1 MKPAAKTQKSVVR
14 PTSGAAAAPPNRAV
28 VNAPSPQP
36 SPPDAG
42 RRPSALPTLPPAPPP
57 PQASGGVRE
66 RLQRLAQEDAA
77 AKALAAQAKA
87 AAAVEAAAREA
98 AAAVEAAARQAAAAV
113 ETAAREAAAAAAAE
127 ASARE
132 TAQAEEAAAAAAA
145 AEAARLQAVEDERI
159 ELQQQE
165 ASRAAAAAELR
176 RLQEEESSRVEAQR
190 LLEESARIEAQQME
204 EAGAR
209 IEAQRLLDEASAA
222 EAREESTRIEALRLE
237 DAVRAAASDEARRL
251 AEAAARIE
259 LEADT
264 SQREEEEEED
274 AAAIGAIG
282 AAAPAREE
290 EMLPEMQPTR
300 AEELGALASTRVS
313 ASGGE
318 APAWQ
323 GPASSAAPNRR
334 FWMQPGLTSASLGA
348 LSQAEMLDLVRAAG
362 PLDGAHGHLLREKGT
377 GTFSYYLEGA
387 NTEHVPGCL
396 IDARMLLRAQRRRR
410 LGGGAFDIRLAS
422 SAAGEGSE
430 SATVLSLS
438 SNWLGTEYIARDDAG
453 AETMAIVFAVNPLG
467 VAGPRRCSIA
477 LPGSGERQPPGA
489 LLAAARD
496 PGPPGTSRSR
506 SVLLLHARSPVWS
519 EAAQSFVLNF
529 GGRVTLSSC
538 KNMQLDLLDDT
549 QDAHGP
555 PQPPAFQVGRV
566 STDLFTVDFRHPL
579 SFLQAFAIA
588 LAAVDHKPAV
598 E

>member
-1 MKPAAKTQKSVVR
+1 M
-14 PTSGAAAAPPNRAV
+14 
-28 VNAPSPQP
+28 
-36 SPPDAG
+36 
-42 RRPSALPTLPPAPPP
+42 
-57 PQASGGVRE
+57 
-66 RLQRLAQEDAA
+66 EDA
-77 AKALAAQAKA
+77 
-87 AAAVEAAAREA
+87 
-98 AAAVEAAARQAAAAV
+98 
-113 ETAAREAAAAAAAE
+113 
-127 ASARE
+127 
-132 TAQAEEAAAAAAA
+132 
-145 AEAARLQAVEDERI
+145 RI

-165 ASRAAAAAELR
+165 ASRTAAAAELR
-176 RLQEEESSRVEAQR
+176 RLLEEESSRVEAQR
-190 LLEESARIEAQQME
+190 LQEESARIEAQQME
-204 EAGAR
+204 EADAR

-222 EAREESTRIEALRLE
+222 VAREESARIEALRLE
-237 DAVRAAASDEARRL
+237 DAVRAAVSDEARRL
-251 AEAAARIE
+251 AEAAADIE
-259 LEADT
+259 LEADA
-264 SQREEEEEED
+264 SQRDEEEEED

-290 EMLPEMQPTR
+290 EMPESQPTR

-334 FWMQPGLTSASLGA
+334 FWMQPGLTSASLGV
-348 LSQAEMLDLVRAAG
+348 LSQAELLDLVRAIG

-438 SNWLGTEYIARDDAG
+438 SNWLGTEYIARDGAG
-453 AETMAIVFAVNPLG
+453 AETMAIVFAMNPLG
-467 VAGPRRCSIA
+467 VAGPRRCIIA
-477 LPGSGERQPPGA
+477 VPGGGERQTPGA

-496 PGPPGTSRSR
+496 PGPPGSSRSR

-538 KNMQLDLLDDT
+538 KNMQLDLVEDM
-549 QDAHGP
+549 QDAYG
-555 PQPPAFQVGRV
+555 PPAFQVGRV
-566 STDLFTVDFRHPL
+566 STDLFTVDFRFPL